1 MKSHLL
7 IAIVSGFVFSAG
19 AQTQIFNGGFEDWG
33 NTSPGNADEPTS
45 WYSNKTGSTVA
56 AIGPQTCFKET
67 TNPHSGT
74 ACVRMETK
82 YYVLAVVNGNLTT
95 GVVNAPNQN
104 KAEGYI
110 GTLNHSNAA
119 DQRRME
125 FVGRPDSL
133 IGWYKYTQATSGT
146 GATAERG
153 KVVAFLHTGDFNDPE
168 VPVNGNHPDLSGNK
182 IAKALF
188 ITEAANTSAWKRFS
202 VPFDYSTGATPTHI
216 MISITP
222 SENQLTT
229 APGFTGTGSIMW
241 LDDLQVVYNS
251 SSVGL
256 EENTQNNFNVYTF
269 DRSLFVDFKEV
280 ADQESVVN
288 VFDLTGKVVFT
299 QKLAA
304 NQLNQLQL
312 PAHLVEGTYLYQIA
326 GTAIQKTG
334 KIALK

>member
-7 IAIVSGFVFSAG
+7 IAIVSGVVFSAG

-33 NTSPGNADEPTS
+33 NASPGNADEPTG

-67 TNPHSGT
+67 SNPHSG
-74 ACVRMETK
+74 ASCARLETK

-104 KAEGYI
+104 KSEGYI
-110 GTLNHSNAA
+110 GTLNHSNAS
-119 DQRRME
+119 DQRRMA

-133 IGWYKYTQATSGT
+133 VGWYKYTQATSGT
-146 GATAERG
+146 GASAERG

-168 VPVNGNHPDLSGNK
+168 LPVNGNHPDLSGNK
-182 IAKALF
+182 IGKALF
-188 ITEAANTSAWKRFS
+188 LTNAENTSTWKRFA
-202 VPFDYSTGATPTHI
+202 VAFDYSTGATPTHI
-216 MISITP
+216 MISVTP

-251 SSVGL
+251 AVGL
-256 EENTQNNFNVYTF
+256 EENSQNNFQVYTF
-269 DRSLFVDFKEV
+269 ERSLYIDFKEV

-312 PAHLVEGTYLYQIA
+312 PAHLMEGTYLYQIA
-326 GTAIQKTG
+326 GAAIQKTG

>member
-1 MKSHLL
+1 MKSNLL
-7 IAIVSGFVFSAG
+7 IAIVSSFVFSAG

-95 GVVNAPNQN
+95 GVVNAPSQN
-104 KAEGYI
+104 KSEGYI

-182 IAKALF
+182 IGKALF
-188 ITEAANTSAWKRFS
+188 ITEATNTTVWKRFS
-202 VPFDYSTGATPTHI
+202 VPFDYTTGATPTHI
-216 MISITP
+216 MISVTP

-251 SSVGL
+251 SVGM
-256 EENTQNNFNVYTF
+256 EENTKNDFHVYTF
-269 DRSLFVDFKEV
+269 EHSMFVDFGAV
-280 ADQESVVN
+280 TDAQAVVN
-288 VFDLTGKVVFT
+288 VYDLTGKVVFSSVLT
-299 QKLAA
+299 A
-304 NQLNQLQL
+304 NQQNELKL
-312 PAHLVEGTYLYQIA
+312 PSYLMSGTYLYQITGA
-326 GTAIQKTG
+326 SVQKSG